1 MKKECCKVSFITVN
15 YNGIGDTRAL
25 LQSIEAA
32 RLSFP
37 SEVIVIDNG
46 SRQDEFAL
54 LKQDFPATRGL
65 YSATNLGFAGANNL
79 GIGMAKGEYLYFL
92 NNDALLSPQA
102 DKEIL
107 SMVAFLSENPSAGGL
122 TPKIKYPE
130 PPDLLQ
136 FAGCTPLSKI
146 TIRNRQIGYREPDRG
161 QYEAIYEIPYL
172 HGAAMFLPAAV
183 VRHIGPM
190 PEVFFLYYE
199 ELDWSCQ
206 IRSAYRLF
214 YFPKASVVH
223 KESASTGA
231 ASPLRTFYLTR
242 NRILFARRNRQ
253 GSTRVLSTGY
263 LVMAG
268 FAKIVSFM
276 VKGQG
281 TLALAVVRG
290 VLAAFKQYTVK
301 KYPGT

>member
-1 MKKECCKVSFITVN
+1 MKKECCKISFITVN

-25 LQSIEAA
+25 LQSIDAA
-32 RLSFP
+32 HLSFP
-37 SEVIVIDNG
+37 FEVIVIDNG

-54 LKQDFPATRGL
+54 LKHDFPAIRGL
-65 YSATNLGFAGANNL
+65 YSTTNLGFAGANNL
-79 GIGMAKGEYLYFL
+79 GIGMARGEYLYFL
-92 NNDALLSPQA
+92 NNDALLSSQA

-107 SMVAFLSENPSAGGL
+107 SMVVFLSENPSAGGL

-161 QYEAIYEIPYL
+161 QYEEIHEIPYL
-172 HGAAMFLPAAV
+172 HGAAMLLPAAV

-206 IRSAYRLF
+206 IRSAYKLF
-214 YFPKASVVH
+214 YFPQASVVH
-223 KESASTGA
+223 KESASIGVT
-231 ASPLRTFYLTR
+231 SPLQTFYLTR
-242 NRILFARRNRQ
+242 NRILFVRRNRQ
-253 GSTRVLSTGY
+253 GVTRVLAIGY
-263 LVMAG
+263 LVMVG
-268 FAKIVSFM
+268 CVKIVSFM
-276 VKGQG
+276 AKGHRKQ
-281 TLALAVVRG
+281 ALAMARG
-290 VLAAFKQYTVK
+290 VLAAFRQHTVK
-301 KYPGT
+301 RYPGT